1 MVYDLEIERLCEVAS
16 RIEEGKGPRGLVVCA
31 CVRVMSVVCRG

>member
-16 RIEEGKGPRGLVVCA
+16 RIEEGKEARGLVVCA
-31 CVRVMSVVCRG
+31 CDVGV